1 MLDSATVGRAANR
14 WEGAGRGHT
23 GPRKEQSSSF
33 GGAGGVRRPSA
44 LPTYTARRAK
54 SPSRRGFGAV
64 LSMAWHQ
71 GRAVAGQP
79 LTRRWLQA
87 GTYLWPWLL
96 VTMVCICVRAYGSPS
111 TLVPAD
117 TASAADAAAGA
128 RGGPPPGHIHPSSVG
143 NRSRG
148 RGWLHLQQR
157 TVTEPRAE
165 KREEGQE
172 LGRPTLE
179 SDGRTGARLR
189 VCACMHACV
198 SLHAGERGDATM
210 MMLVLLELPLLTS
223 LLFRDR
229 QEGSSKLGVVAV
241 DDDMKGGGRTGGRSQ
256 ARAGQGRR
264 TTTSDW
270 HGPACSTMANGGSIR
285 V

>member
-1 MLDSATVGRAANR
+1 MCVRM
-14 WEGAGRGHT
+14 
-23 GPRKEQSSSF
+23 GP
-33 GGAGGVRRPSA
+33 RRPSSQ
-44 LPTYTARRAK
+44 LIP
-54 SPSRRGFGAV
+54 
-64 LSMAWHQ
+64 
-71 GRAVAGQP
+71 P
-79 LTRRWLQA
+79 LLRM
-87 GTYLWPWLL
+87 PLL
-96 VTMVCICVRAYGSPS
+96 VRVEG
-111 TLVPAD
+111 
-117 TASAADAAAGA
+117 
-128 RGGPPPGHIHPSSVG
+128 PPGHIHPSSVG

-256 ARAGQGRR
+256 ARAGERPPAIGM
-264 TTTSDW
+264 
-270 HGPACSTMANGGSIR
+270 GPACRRWRTAGRFR